1 MLALHCYSGDKKQT
15 TDFFQTISFKESKN
29 TVVKKPQ
36 SNDKPLLKT
45 TSLSYHMEQKTFI
58 AVSHTS
64 NIHTGENF
72 FGSCYFCR
80 FANRFFSDK
89 VKSL

>member
-1 MLALHCYSGDKKQT
+1 MIYERLILVLALHCYSGDKKQT

-72 FGSCYFCR
+72 FW
-80 FANRFFSDK
+80 
-89 VKSL
+89 